1 MSNGV
6 AQPTSSSP
14 LGAGRSNVAAI
25 LVGAWL
31 VVLVG
36 VAIGGYLAPTALAL
50 LLAGVGLG
58 LPLAWASRKHPELPI
73 LALVFLTNNFVS
85 PDLIDVR
92 VLGGGLDLRDMVL
105 LLMLSIWLLAGLR
118 QRRLAIPWWP
128 VSLPLLVFLWAAVFS
143 TLYALRYHHVERNWV
158 FSEFRPIMYYTIFF
172 VVATFVT
179 RARQLRWLLV
189 GLFALAD
196 LTSTLVLM
204 QQFLGRQN
212 VLLTVMNSS
221 AWYVRETGPAGSF
234 GTVRIVPPGH
244 VLTFIMSIV
253 AFCLMLYAE
262 LPRRARLIMAAQFVY
277 LNVGLLFTYT
287 RAQWLASGLA
297 IVVAAALLPSADKRQ
312 LRRGSVLVVLLAV
325 AAYSL
330 FGATLRVA
338 LADAPVITALT
349 ERALSLFT
357 PDQTLETNSLE
368 WRVLETKESYRS
380 ALAHPLIGVG
390 LGNVYR
396 EPFLLQGEASGGYY
410 RRLRFVHNSYLYLM
424 VKMGLTGL
432 VPFVWFAGAYLVN
445 GWRAHR
451 RMNDGRF
458 KRYTLALL
466 VGFVGFL
473 PWAGSQSHLLQVEST
488 VVIGVMVG
496 MIVVMQRIEQER
508 GRPSALRPSR
518 DAQGTVS

>member
-1 MSNGV
+1 VSNSAVQPGSS
-6 AQPTSSSP
+6 AQSP
-14 LGAGRSNVAAI
+14 RGDGRSFTPAILGA
-25 LVGAWL
+25 AWL
-31 VVLVG
+31 AALAG
-36 VAIGGYLAPTALAL
+36 VAIGGYLAPGALAL

-58 LPLAWASRKHPELPI
+58 LPLIWASCKHPQLAI
-73 LALVFLTNNFVS
+73 LALVFFTNNFVP

-92 VLGGGLDLRDMVL
+92 VLGGGLDVRDML
-105 LLMLSIWLLAGLR
+105 LLTMLGVWLLAGLR
-118 QRRLAIPWWP
+118 QRRLAIPWRP
-128 VSLPLLVFLWAAVFS
+128 VSLPLLVFLWAAIFS
-143 TLYALRYHHVERNWV
+143 TLYALLYHHVELNWA
-158 FSEFRPIMYYTIFF
+158 FSEFRPIMYYTIFLA
-172 VVATFVT
+172 VAAFITS
-179 RARQLRWLLV
+179 ARQLSWLLV

-212 VLLTVMNSS
+212 VLLAVMNSS
-221 AWYVRETGPAGSF
+221 AWYVREAGPSGSF

-244 VLTFIMSIV
+244 VLCFIMSIM
-253 AFCLMLYAE
+253 AFCLMLYGG

-287 RAQWLASGLA
+287 RAQWLASALA
-297 IVVAAALLPSADKRQ
+297 VTIAAALLPKPDKRQ
-312 LRRGSVLVVLLAV
+312 LRRASALTLLLAV
-325 AAYSL
+325 VGYGL
-330 FGATLRVA
+330 FGATLRAA

-368 WRVLETKESYRS
+368 WRVLETKEAYRS

-410 RRLRFVHNSYLYLM
+410 RRIRFVHNSYLYLM
-424 VKMGLTGL
+424 VKMGVTGL
-432 VPFVWFAGAYLVN
+432 GPFVWFAAAYLWN
-445 GWRAHR
+445 GWRAQRAMH
-451 RMNDGRF
+451 NGRF

-466 VGFVGFL
+466 AGFAGFL

-488 VVIGVMVG
+488 VIIGVMVG
-496 MIVVMQRIEQER
+496 MIVVMQRIEGER
-508 GRPSALRPSR
+508 EGL
-518 DAQGTVS
+518 GTRG